1 MLAQIMND
9 GKNFLNLFE
18 VFLIDEAHELRKSTI
33 ILLAILKNHI
43 KKFMSHQDKNKQA
56 MNNYNGPRLIVTSA
70 TLETDVFRNYFEGLK
85 LELIE
90 AKAPTH
96 QVEVTYTRFPDLST
110 SVVENT
116 AAHLRFIFEV
126 SSC

>member
-1 MLAQIMND
+1 MTD
-9 GKNFLNLFE
+9 GENFLSLFE

-33 ILLAILKNHI
+33 IILAILKNHI
-43 KKFMSHQDKNKQA
+43 LNWMAKNLRSKSTSEE
-56 MNNYNGPRLIVTSA
+56 YRGPRLIVTSA
-70 TLETDVFRNYFEGLK
+70 TLETEVFKKYFEGLRCGF
-85 LELIE
+85 IE

-96 QVEVTYTRFPDLST
+96 QVEVTYTQFPDLST

-126 SSC
+126 SSL

>member
-1 MLAQIMND
+1 MTD
-9 GKNFLNLFE
+9 GENFLKLFE

-33 ILLAILKNHI
+33 IILAIIRNHI
-43 KKFMSHQDKNKQA
+43 AKWLKQNGPGKPGGGA
-56 MNNYNGPRLIVTSA
+56 RRYSGPRLIVTSA
-70 TLETDVFRNYFEGLK
+70 TLETEVFKKYFEGLDCGF
-85 LELIE
+85 IE

-96 QVEVTYTRFPDLST
+96 QVEVTYTQFPDLST

-126 SSC
+126 SPP